1 MRIFVVNKKSLTNVL
16 LIALIV
22 FVGLWSVAFFFA
34 TLFECPKDFAAN
46 WGTTRELASN
56 CVNSMQIVLC
66 LCVTDFVVDF
76 AIICIPAPLVS
87 RRRRPVG
94 LMKAD

>member
-1 MRIFVVNKKSLTNVL
+1 MVSRNSLTNVL

-34 TLFECPKDFAAN
+34 TLFECPKDIAAN
-46 WGTTRELASN
+46 WGTTREFALN

-87 RRRRPVG
+87 RRRCPVG
-94 LMKAD
+94 LGKAD